1 MLGEVIS
8 GAVVLYNVYGN
19 VTSYLVMSRNVHKVP
34 RHVTS
39 CHIVSREVMSR
50 HVIMLCH
57 VMSCHRLMSNDVMRH
72 FTQCHFLLHYTYC
85 EDDLVTW

>member
-39 CHIVSREVMSR
+39 RHIVSREVMSR

-57 VMSCHRLMSNDVMRH
+57 VMS
-72 FTQCHFLLHYTYC
+72 
-85 EDDLVTW
+85 

>member
-19 VTSYLVMSRNVHKVP
+19 VTSYLVMPRNVHKVS

-57 VMSCHRLMSNDVMRH
+57 IMSCHRLMSNDVMRH

>member
-19 VTSYLVMSRNVHKVP
+19 VTSYLVMPRNVHKVP

-39 CHIVSREVMSR
+39 RHIVSREVMSR

>member
-19 VTSYLVMSRNVHKVP
+19 VTSYLAMPRNVHKVP
-34 RHVTS
+34 RHVAS

-57 VMSCHRLMSNDVMRH
+57 VMSCHRLMFNDVMRH